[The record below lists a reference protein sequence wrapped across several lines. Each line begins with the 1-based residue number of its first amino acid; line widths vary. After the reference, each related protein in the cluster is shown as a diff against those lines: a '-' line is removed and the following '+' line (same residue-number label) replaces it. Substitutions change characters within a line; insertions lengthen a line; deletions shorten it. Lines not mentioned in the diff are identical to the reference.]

1 MRTAFPVVLSAALVA
16 VALAACPGAQVKP
29 PIPLGDVDVVVRRID
44 VVKGGYDKLEVAVV
58 LAVTNGTATDLDVGA
73 ELDIALVGEGST
85 SDDGA
90 ADEGAADEGAAD
102 DGAADQADAKGDAE
116 VGSTAAAPA
125 EAVGGSRASGRAG
138 GVAKAQNTS
147 ELLVPVT
154 LPLPA
159 DVEVLERVL
168 GWSRARVGV
177 QGKVRIGL
185 VERAIGGERDLATPR
200 LPELRLKNPQVARA
214 DEGAGG
220 EAFITLLVDNKNTF
234 AVTIDKLSWD
244 IAIAGKSLRTK
255 EDGTTQLQ
263 PSSVEEYS
271 ESIVID
277 ENAFPAKELK
287 ALLKKPSVPY
297 VITGSIEV
305 RGIRRDFHFN
315 GEMQFPR

>member
-1 MRTAFPVVLSAALVA
+1 MRTVFPAVVFAALVGL
-16 VALAACPGAQVKP
+16 ALAACPGAQVKP
-29 PIPLGDVDVVVRRID
+29 PIPLGDVQVVVRRID
-44 VVKGGYDKLEVAVV
+44 VVKGGYDKLDVAVV
-58 LAVTNGTATDLDVGA
+58 LAVTNGTGNDLDVGA
-73 ELDIALVGEGST
+73 DLDVALLGEARS
-85 SDDGA
+85 SDDGSDDGSG
-90 ADEGAADEGAAD
+90 DEGAGDDGGDEG
-102 DGAADQADAKGDAE
+102 GAAEA
-116 VGSTAAAPA
+116 SAASAPA
-125 EAVGGSRASGRAG
+125 EAVGGSRASGQAG
-138 GVAKAQNTS
+138 GVARAQNTS
-147 ELLVPVT
+147 ELLVPIS

-159 DVEVLERVL
+159 DAQVLERVL
-168 GWSRARVGV
+168 GWSRSRVGV

-185 VERAIGGERDLATPR
+185 VERAIAGERDLATPR
-200 LPELRLKNPQVARA
+200 LPELRLKNPQIARA

-255 EDGTTQLQ
+255 EDGATHLQ
-263 PSSVEEYS
+263 PSSVEEY

-277 ENAFPAKELK
+277 ESAFPAKVLK

-297 VITGSIEV
+297 VITGSLEV